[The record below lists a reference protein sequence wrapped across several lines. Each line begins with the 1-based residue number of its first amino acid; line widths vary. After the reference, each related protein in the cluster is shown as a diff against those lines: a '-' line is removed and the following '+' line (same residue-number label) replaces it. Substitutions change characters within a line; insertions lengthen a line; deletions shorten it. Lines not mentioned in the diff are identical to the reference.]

1 MTRQTS
7 ATAAPIV
14 AAYFPP
20 ELRQL
25 RKTAVRVLH
34 EHIEV
39 GGLCVV
45 CAVSWPC
52 EPTRLADHNLALL

>member
-1 MTRQTS
+1 MTHQ
-7 ATAAPIV
+7 ATAVLTPTDH
-14 AAYFPP
+14 FPP
-20 ELRQL
+20 ELWQL
-25 RKTAVRVLH
+25 CSTAVRVLH
-34 EHIEV
+34 EHASA

>member
-1 MTRQTS
+1 MTRQEQ
-7 ATAAPIV
+7 ATAVLTATN
-14 AAYFPP
+14 YFPP

-25 RKTAVRVLH
+25 CSTAVRVLH
-34 EHIEV
+34 EHTSV

-45 CAVSWPC
+45 CAVSRPC